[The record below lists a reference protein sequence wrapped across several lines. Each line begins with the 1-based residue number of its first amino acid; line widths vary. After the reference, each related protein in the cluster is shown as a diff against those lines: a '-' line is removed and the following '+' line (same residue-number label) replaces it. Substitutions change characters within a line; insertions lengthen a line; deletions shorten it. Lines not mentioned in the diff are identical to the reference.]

1 MNFASALFSL
11 KRGFKIKRK
20 DWIGYWQLEGDS
32 IMIHCKDG
40 RVFNLVDSEDILFT
54 IEQMACDDWEVVTT
68 VDNVGLPHNP
78 EVKKDNRDMSIP
90 VKEYYPKFISVKDD
104 WWKHQPT
111 CSINGLPRALCL
123 RTNNGWTPYGFTDD
137 QVENAKIS
145 DCKVCYKYNDKW
157 IPWNEIKAKMLENET
172 STSAKMPENTQFD
185 INLGTISP
193 SKDSVSRN
201 YTIYKKNDEDSEK
214 TTSVDYNKIATGTG
228 FTTKEITNSGNLGR
242 IGYCQTM
249 LSEDADNRKPFDS
262 KTVNVGDI
270 ISDSSKVKIE
280 STNRC
285 RVVDLNNIK

>member
-20 DWIGYWQLEGDS
+20 DWIGYRQLEGDS

-90 VKEYYPKFISVKDD
+90 VKEYYPKFISVEDD

-111 CSINGLPRALCL
+111 CSINELPRALCL
-123 RTNNGWTPYGFTDD
+123 KTESGWAPYGFTDA
-137 QVENAKIS
+137 QIENAKVS

-157 IPWNEIKAKMLENET
+157 IPWNEIKAVINNE
-172 STSAKMPENTQFD
+172 
-185 INLGTISP
+185 
-193 SKDSVSRN
+193 
-201 YTIYKKNDEDSEK
+201 
-214 TTSVDYNKIATGTG
+214 
-228 FTTKEITNSGNLGR
+228 
-242 IGYCQTM
+242 
-249 LSEDADNRKPFDS
+249 
-262 KTVNVGDI
+262 
-270 ISDSSKVKIE
+270 ISDNNSNLNDSCIT
-280 STNRC
+280 TNTNKC
-285 RVVDLNNIK
+285 KELSNNTTLKSRTGYIYTKNII

>member
-78 EVKKDNRDMSIP
+78 EVKKDNHDMSIP

-111 CSINGLPRALCL
+111 CSISELQRALCL
-123 RTNNGWTPYGFTDD
+123 RTENGWAPYGFTDA
-137 QVENAKIS
+137 QLENAKVS

-157 IPWNEIKAKMLENET
+157 IPWNEIKAVIN
-172 STSAKMPENTQFD
+172 SD
-185 INLGTISP
+185 ISNVKSNLN
-193 SKDSVSRN
+193 DSCITTTHTDQCKELSN
-201 YTIYKKNDEDSEK
+201 K
-214 TTSVDYNKIATGTG
+214 TTVKSTTGY
-228 FTTKEITNSGNLGR
+228 I
-242 IGYCQTM
+242 
-249 LSEDADNRKPFDS
+249 
-262 KTVNVGDI
+262 DI
-270 ISDSSKVKIE
+270 KSIM
-280 STNRC
+280 
-285 RVVDLNNIK
+285 

>member
-90 VKEYYPKFISVKDD
+90 VKEHYPKFISDKDD

-111 CSINGLPRALCL
+111 CSISGLQRALCL
-123 RTNNGWTPYGFTDD
+123 KTDNGWTPYGFTDA
-137 QVENAKIS
+137 QIENAKVS

-157 IPWNEIKAKMLENET
+157 IPWNEIKAVINNE
-172 STSAKMPENTQFD
+172 
-185 INLGTISP
+185 
-193 SKDSVSRN
+193 
-201 YTIYKKNDEDSEK
+201 
-214 TTSVDYNKIATGTG
+214 
-228 FTTKEITNSGNLGR
+228 
-242 IGYCQTM
+242 
-249 LSEDADNRKPFDS
+249 
-262 KTVNVGDI
+262 
-270 ISDSSKVKIE
+270 ISDNNSNLNDSCIT
-280 STNRC
+280 TNTNQC
-285 RVVDLNNIK
+285 KELSNNTTLKSRTGYIYTKNIM